1 MLFRSEE
8 HAKSFFISD
17 ATGGELAFLKDY
29 SYDDK
34 VAIRMT
40 AAFEGIEDTE
50 KQQHYLFKCV
60 SFEQIESSDNTGN
73 NLSSNSS
80 DELAFTVDA
89 NMVEGGEREN
99 ALGDGMD
106 NPSDGQGTDASSAYG
121 YEGNYVIAA
130 QSDISG
136 TVEQIYAQAFG
147 DGYYIQLSGTN
158 EFGEQMAI
166 SGIATESAAI
176 SDAGSNVYYMWDES
190 CDNLQFMV
198 TFYDSDYMDIQ
209 YIDSAVM
216 DDREEHLGQTFSSTY
231 FRQ

>member
-1 MLFRSEE
+1 M
-8 HAKSFFISD
+8 
-17 ATGGELAFLKDY
+17 GGLICGAV
-29 SYDDK
+29 SMVMAI
-34 VAIRMT
+34 VAIVIALIIAENPSDM
-40 AAFEGIEDTE
+40 ASDPESIKIEE
-50 KQQHYLFKCV
+50 KT
-60 SFEQIESSDNTGN
+60 NTGN
-73 NLSSNSS
+73 KSSDNSS
-80 DELAFTVDA
+80 DELTFGVDA
-89 NMVEGGEREN
+89 NTVEGGELEN
-99 ALGDGMD
+99 APGDGMD
-106 NPSDGQGTDASSAYG
+106 NPSDGQGTDVFGG

-130 QSDISG
+130 QSNISG
-136 TVEQIYAQAFG
+136 TVEQIYSQAFG

-176 SDAGSNVYYMWDES
+176 SDSGSSVYYMWEES

-209 YIDSAVM
+209 CIDSAVM